1 MNHSSLRL
9 ILVDEPRFKWIQ
21 RLICQVQ
28 NSSKFV
34 KLGFNPVILEGLK
47 FEPKYYSELQTVLGT
62 ALNLTDQTLK
72 SLEPRFVH
80 QNWTQ
85 TTSSNTIR
93 CAHITTICVIFNNV
107 VLSSELFFF
116 YFLETI
122 FLNQEKRHH
131 ASTTNFGNEEMVEY
145 TIKLMILLFLYHISK
160 LFPHHFGTQ
169 NYFDHYGTIGVCS
182 LLFWTCIF
190 D

>member
-1 MNHSSLRL
+1 MYILFSCFFFNLNHSSLSL

-116 YFLETI
+116 FYFLETI

-145 TIKLMILLFLYHISK
+145 TIYLVDFIISLSYWNFSPTILGQKIILTTMVL
-160 LFPHHFGTQ
+160 
-169 NYFDHYGTIGVCS
+169 
-182 LLFWTCIF
+182 
-190 D
+190 